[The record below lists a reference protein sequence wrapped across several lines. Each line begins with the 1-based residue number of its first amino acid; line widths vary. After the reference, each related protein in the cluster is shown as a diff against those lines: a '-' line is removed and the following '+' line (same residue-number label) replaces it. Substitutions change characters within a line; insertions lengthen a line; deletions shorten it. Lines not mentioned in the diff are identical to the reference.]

1 MQVTAG
7 MIWSLSL
14 TALVLAAVLGFL
26 VWYRRKISV
35 PCANVWGADPIG
47 MAFAEYRIPLS
58 GPLVACV
65 TWLVISTAISLS
77 PMLTGRGTYL
87 LHPVQALVTLNYCL
101 AVPILVGVYVYM
113 VRAFGHFEANRIK
126 AGCGL
131 LLNKKSFWLFQLGL
145 IGAALSIQCVAIDSE
160 IDYPSPCSPW
170 VTPAGI
176 WAPAPDEPWLAGE
189 ADRVGQRADQAGQ
202 RCTVTGADARPGPH
216 GKRAG
221 RDLNTTGIVYYA
233 LRGLNTTLA
242 LGLLCTI
249 FAHWLVL
256 RTRFHEQKLTDHRY
270 PGLGPSEHV
279 QRVGAALLGA
289 VVVGSVIATVYGMSL
304 AAHARRMTE
313 TERLQLFTNSTWAF
327 WAIATLII
335 SIVAGGSIVWLRA
348 AIVRHLRHREEE
360 ELRPLRN
367 LQKLLLPT
375 EADAGNAKARVEAID
390 LLNKVR
396 AAISAKY
403 CAAQAW
409 PLPRGAIAALGFATI
424 AQAGNILLAL
434 YTFSR
439 NGLG

>member
-1 MQVTAG
+1 MTGWTWTAG

-14 TALVLAAVLGFL
+14 TALILAAVLLFL
-26 VWYRRKISV
+26 VRYRRKISV

-65 TWLVISTAISLS
+65 TWLLISTATSLI
-77 PMLTGRGTYL
+77 PMLDGKGTYL
-87 LHPVQALVTLNYCL
+87 LHPVQTLVTLNYCL

-113 VRAFGHFEANRIK
+113 VRAFGHFEANKIK
-126 AGCGL
+126 AGGAL

-145 IGAALSIQCVAIDSE
+145 IGAALAIQGVAIDSE

-170 VTPAGI
+170 VTRDGI
-176 WAPAPDEPWLAGE
+176 WDSAPGE
-189 ADRVGQRADQAGQ
+189 RSQTCTASGAVANPVPNGDRAKG
-202 RCTVTGADARPGPH
+202 
-216 GKRAG
+216 
-221 RDLNTTGIVYYA
+221 DLNTPGIVYYA

-289 VVVGSVIATVYGMSL
+289 VVIGSVIATVYGMSL
-304 AAHARRMTE
+304 AAHASRLTENERM
-313 TERLQLFTNSTWAF
+313 QLFTHSTWAF

-348 AIVRHLRHREEE
+348 AIVRHLRNREEE

-367 LQKLLLPT
+367 LEKLLLPAQ
-375 EADAGNAKARVEAID
+375 ADAGNARARVEAID

-396 AAISAKY
+396 SAISAKY